1 LTDLPKQDIQCI
13 LDTHKDGEVFEGARV
28 LNADRLHEEN
38 IDTVIASNFAFQE
51 IIMTYLRDDLGFRG
65 EIVTFYT
72 NKDTIPFDEM

>member
-13 LDTHKDGEVFEGARV
+13 LDTYKDGEVFEGVRV